1 VLWGERMHGRH
12 GDLGPAGLWAVL
24 AVLAWSLL
32 VIPVASASR
41 VASPAKVLYA
51 RIRHVCP
58 PPAPGRATCFT
69 LVRVPVAVDVAA
81 SVGAQPYTRND
92 GATKSGPAGGLTPE
106 QLASAYD
113 YDPIEGGTGQ
123 TVAIVDAYDDPNIE
137 ADLGKF
143 DENYK
148 LPECTTANGCFTKVG
163 QTGSTTL
170 LPETDK
176 EGWSGEISLD
186 VETVH
191 GVCPKCKIL
200 LVEVDEET
208 FSDLAAGVDEAV
220 SLGATEVSNS
230 YGGPEEAADEA
241 AYNHP
246 EAVITA
252 SAGDQGYYDWDVVS
266 EGYAAPERPET
277 PASLPTVVAV
287 GGTSLKLE
295 SNGTRES
302 ESVWNDSGR
311 PSYPE
316 ELKQYAATGGGCST
330 LFTAPSWQ
338 QGVPGWANTACGT
351 KRLDD
356 DISAVADPY
365 TGFDIYDSFNCGQSC
380 EEGGI
385 GKGWVTVGGTS
396 LSSPLIAS
404 LYALA
409 GGSGGVSYPALT
421 LYGHVD
427 QGSSVSFYD
436 VTEGGNGYCDGE
448 AVGPCGEPVVNDEFG
463 DIDCEGTTACDA
475 APGFDG
481 PSGVG
486 TPDGLG
492 AFKPLFPTAAITPPI
507 SPKAGVST
515 GFSASESSDPYPGG
529 SISSYSWTWG
539 DGTPS
544 SGGREPVHTFA
555 SPNTYTVTLT
565 VTDNYGL
572 TSVPDTQSV
581 TVGEQTTPAER
592 KQHEEEAAA
601 AASRK
606 HQEEEATAAATKK
619 RQEEEAA
626 AKKKKEEEVKA
637 AATGSVSLAGASIV
651 VQGNYWAALEL
662 KCAGIATCLGRLTLT
677 VRTRGG
683 GESKGKKKRTATTIG
698 AGSFSIPAGKTV
710 TVDVG
715 LNSLGRALLS
725 SDHGRLNASLTI
737 VKSSQSPSQ
746 THTDSVQLVRQKVH
760 DKTKK

>member
-1 VLWGERMHGRH
+1 MHGRC
-12 GDLGPAGLWAVL
+12 GGLGPAGLWAVL

-41 VASPAKVLYA
+41 PASPAKILYA
-51 RIRHVCP
+51 QVRHVCP
-58 PPAPGRATCFT
+58 PPAPGRATCFA
-69 LVRVPVAVDVAA
+69 LVRVPVAADVAA

-106 QLASAYD
+106 QLASAYN
-113 YDPIEGGTGQ
+113 YDPTEGGTGQ

-163 QTGSTTL
+163 QTGSATL
-170 LPETDK
+170 LPEADK

-246 EAVITA
+246 GVVIA
-252 SAGDQGYYDWDVVS
+252 AAAGDQGYYDWDVVS
-266 EGYAAPERPET
+266 EEQAAPARPDT
-277 PASLPTVVAV
+277 PASLPSVVAV
-287 GGTSLKLE
+287 GGTSLKLD

-311 PSYPE
+311 PSHPE
-316 ELKQYAATGGGCST
+316 ELKQYAGTGGGCST
-330 LFTAPSWQ
+330 LFTASSWQ
-338 QGVPGWANTACGT
+338 ESVPGWANTVCGT
-351 KRLDD
+351 KRLDND
-356 DISAVADPY
+356 VSAVADPY
-365 TGFDIYDSFNCGQSC
+365 TGFDIYDSFNCGKSC

-385 GKGWVTVGGTS
+385 GKGWVTLGGTS
-396 LSSPLIAS
+396 LSSPLISA
-404 LYALA
+404 LYALV

-421 LYGHVD
+421 LYGHLG
-427 QGSSVSFYD
+427 QSSSLYD

-448 AVGPCGEPVVNDEFG
+448 AVGPCGEPVVNNEFG

-492 AFKPLFPTAAITPPI
+492 AFKPLFPTAAITPPS
-507 SPKAGVST
+507 SPKAGVSA

-544 SGGREPVHTFA
+544 SGSREPVHTFA
-555 SPNTYTVTLT
+555 SANTYTVTLT

-572 TSVPDTQSV
+572 MSVPDTQSV
-581 TVGEQTTPAER
+581 TVGEQTTPEER
-592 KQHEEEAAA
+592 KQHEEGAAAKAKREAEEAAATRKHEEEAAINHKLEEEAAKKKQEEEAAA
-601 AASRK
+601 AA
-606 HQEEEATAAATKK
+606 
-619 RQEEEAA
+619 
-626 AKKKKEEEVKA
+626 V
-637 AATGSVSLAGASIV
+637 TGSVSLDGSTITVQSIHE
-651 VQGNYWAALEL
+651 AAVKLA
-662 KCAGIATCLGRLTLT
+662 CTGTATCSGKLTLT
-677 VRTRGG
+677 GKSTPK
-683 GESKGKKKRTATTIG
+683 KGKKAKTETIGTAT
-698 AGSFSIPAGKTV
+698 FSIPAGKTA
-710 TVDVG
+710 TIELK
-715 LNSLGRALLS
+715 LNAAGKALLS
-725 SDHGRLNASLTI
+725 ADHGHLGATLSIL
-737 VKSSQSPSQ
+737 KSSPAPSQ
-746 THTDSVQLVRQKVH
+746 THIDSVHLVQQKAH
-760 DKTKK
+760 GKAKK

>member
-1 VLWGERMHGRH
+1 MHGRY
-12 GDLGPAGLWAVL
+12 GNLGPARLWAVF

-41 VASPAKVLYA
+41 PASPAKILYA
-51 RIRHVCP
+51 QIRHVCP
-58 PPAPGRATCFT
+58 PPAPGHATCFA
-69 LVRVPVAVDVAA
+69 LVRVPVAASVAA

-113 YDPIEGGTGQ
+113 YDPTEGGTGQ

-170 LPETDK
+170 LPEADK

-191 GVCPKCKIL
+191 GVCEKCKIL

-230 YGGPEEAADEA
+230 YGGPEEAVDEA

-246 EAVITA
+246 GVVITA

-266 EGYAAPERPET
+266 EGEAAPARPDT
-277 PASLPTVVAV
+277 PASLPSVVAV

-295 SNGTRES
+295 TNGTRES

-311 PSYPE
+311 PSHPE

-338 QGVPGWANTACGT
+338 QDVPGWANTACGT
-351 KRLDD
+351 KRLNN

-365 TGFDIYDSFNCGQSC
+365 TGFDIYDSYNCGKSC
-380 EEGGI
+380 EEAGV
-385 GKGWVTVGGTS
+385 GKGWVTIGGTS

-421 LYGHVD
+421 LYGHLG
-427 QGSSVSFYD
+427 QSSLLYD
-436 VTEGGNGYCDGE
+436 VTEGGNGFCDGE
-448 AVGPCGEPVVNDEFG
+448 AVGPCGEPTINEEFG

-486 TPDGLG
+486 TPAGLG
-492 AFKPLFPTAAITPPI
+492 AFKPLFPTAVITPPS
-507 SPKAGVST
+507 SPKAEVPA
-515 GFSASESSDPYPGG
+515 GFGASESSDPYPGG

-555 SPNTYTVTLT
+555 SANTYTVTLT

-572 TSVPDTQSV
+572 TSIPDTQFV
-581 TVGEQTTPAER
+581 TVGEQARPAEG
-592 KQHEEEAAA
+592 KQHEEEAVAVTTK
-601 AASRK
+601 K
-606 HQEEEATAAATKK
+606 HQEEEAAINHKH
-619 RQEEEAA
+619 EEEAA
-626 AKKKKEEEVKA
+626 AKKKEEEENA
-637 AATGSVSLAGASIV
+637 PTGSVLLSGSSITVQSSGEAQVKLACAGTT
-651 VQGNYWAALEL
+651 
-662 KCAGIATCLGRLTLT
+662 KCAGKLTLMAKGAT
-677 VRTRGG
+677 K
-683 GESKGKKKRTATTIG
+683 KGKKAKTETIGTAT
-698 AGSFSIPAGKTV
+698 FSIAPNGTTTIKLTLSATGK
-710 TVDVG
+710 
-715 LNSLGRALLS
+715 ALLGA
-725 SDHGRLNASLTI
+725 DHGRLSASLTI
-737 VKSSQSPSQ
+737 LKSSPVPSQ
-746 THTDSVQLVRQKVH
+746 THTDSVHLVQQKAH
-760 DKTKK
+760 GKAKK